1 MLLTLDTCTA
11 ALSCAASNHK
21 AAIQL
26 ELAVS
31 LAVFH
36 MNGGTSREARSVLN
50 GVYASAGWQCSHF
63 TDTDYKTVNRRI
75 NAAASLYEKVP
86 VGKWVGHLAEM
97 EVIKAICEGLAPYE
111 LYTIQDVLR
120 YAAPHKVQAARSA
133 VNPAVD
139 ILSGP
144 ATNGSNHT
152 GQERI
157 MQEFRRAGDRLRA
170 DMRRVS
176 TKHLSLDVPK
186 DVSHEEIMEFAAM
199 LLSLAKDDQKELLTA

>member
-36 MNGGTSREARSVLN
+36 MNGGTSRDARSVLN
-50 GVYASAGWQCSHF
+50 GVYSSSGWQCAHF
-63 TDTDYKTVNRRI
+63 TDPDYKTVNRRI

-86 VGKWVGHLAEM
+86 VGKWVGNLAEM

-120 YAAPHKVQAARSA
+120 FAAPQKVQATKAA
-133 VNPAVD
+133 VNPAND

-144 ATNGSNHT
+144 ATHNNAHT
-152 GQERI
+152 GQDRV
-157 MQEFRRAGDRLRA
+157 MQQFRRASDQRKAGV
-170 DMRRVS
+170 RRVS
-176 TKHLSLDVPK
+176 TDHLTLDVPK
-186 DVSHEEIMEFAAM
+186 DVSHEELMEFAAM

>member
-36 MNGGTSREARSVLN
+36 LNGGTSRDARSILN
-50 GVYASAGWQCSHF
+50 GVYNSSGWQCAHF
-63 TDTDYKTVNRRI
+63 TDQDYKTVNRRI
-75 NAAASLYEKVP
+75 NAAAALYEKVP
-86 VGKWVGHLAEM
+86 VGKWVGNLVEM

-120 YAAPHKVQAARSA
+120 YAAPHKVPVAKSA
-133 VNPAVD
+133 VNPASD

-144 ATNGSNHT
+144 ADVGTNHS
-152 GQERI
+152 GQDRT
-157 MQEFRRAGDRLRA
+157 MQLFRRAGDHFQDGA
-170 DMRRVS
+170 SRVS
-176 TKHLSLDVPK
+176 TEHLSLDVPK
-186 DVSHEEIMEFAAM
+186 GITREELIEFST
-199 LLSLAKDDQKELLTA
+199 LVLSLAKDDQKQLLTA